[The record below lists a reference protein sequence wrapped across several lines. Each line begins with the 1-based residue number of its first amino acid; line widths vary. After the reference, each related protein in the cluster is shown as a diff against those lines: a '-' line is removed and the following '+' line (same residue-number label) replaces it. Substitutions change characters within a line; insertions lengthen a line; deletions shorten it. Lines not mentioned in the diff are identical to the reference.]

1 MAFISPVSFALLL
14 LYNKILESS
23 GPKYTLQFTTYLCA
37 SVIGL
42 SSVAVHYLRN
52 MSLKWTILS
61 MTIKPFQLL
70 VGMLF
75 IFRES
80 YVQLLTS
87 QYWSFM
93 SSIVDPLFSAK
104 YFAPVSGL
112 TSLTSALAGANVGRL
127 SDKFGLEA
135 ALVLICSS
143 YFASQAYALAD
154 EVSTYFF

>member
-1 MAFISPVSFALLL
+1 
-14 LYNKILESS
+14 
-23 GPKYTLQFTTYLCA
+23 
-37 SVIGL
+37 
-42 SSVAVHYLRN
+42 
-52 MSLKWTILS
+52 

-127 SDKFGLEA
+127 SDKFGLEGVLGMA